1 MRDFLFNGFSFF
13 ARFAGNSL
21 VFFWLARLL
30 NDDEFGRLSF
40 LFLLANFALVLMDF
54 GLYYLVVEAVM
65 RGRSFR
71 IAALLKVKYITS
83 AAGFL
88 LMALAGWI
96 LFSLRGR
103 LAEDYLPYLLLLL
116 STAMLALSQH
126 YLYHFRVRNRFRIET
141 ISQTFYSA
149 GILVGVAALVL
160 TESVSLWSVVGVF
173 VFLRL
178 LFLLISR
185 RYFTSLHLSAHRLGV
200 HWRRIYVYLK
210 RSSLYGATALVGYA
224 LLLLDSALMYV
235 HFPEQLPMYQGGV
248 RVVLMVMMLTEVLTV
263 FFLPRL
269 HGEQAV
275 RYGRLYL
282 VFCVLLGISICVPVW
297 LFPDFVVRLLY
308 GQGLGDLVQYMQF
321 FGVVAALRVALGYV
335 GTMLTFHGY
344 HRIRLRS
351 LSMALVV
358 LPLAALGLVPG
369 AAVAGL
375 LSAVILAHLVA
386 FFYQVWW
393 LTRIQGGNLST
404 GGSLA

>member
-1 MRDFLFNGFSFF
+1 VKDFLFNGLSFL

-30 NDDEFGRLSF
+30 DDDEFGRLSF

-65 RGRSFR
+65 RGRGFR
-71 IAALLKVKYITS
+71 IAALLRVKYITS

-88 LMALAGWI
+88 LMALAGWV
-96 LFSLRGR
+96 LFSLRGQV
-103 LAEDYLPYLLLLL
+103 AEDYLPYFLLLL
-116 STAMLALSQH
+116 STVMLALSQH

-149 GILVGVAALVL
+149 GILLGVAVLALSG
-160 TESVSLWSVVGVF
+160 SVSLWSVVGVF

-178 LFLLISR
+178 VFLLISR
-185 RYFTSLHLSAHRLGV
+185 RYFTSLHLSAHRWVG
-200 HWRRIYVYLK
+200 HWRHISVYLK
-210 RSSLYGATALVGYA
+210 RSSLYGMTALVGYA
-224 LLLLDSALMYV
+224 LLLLDSTLMYV
-235 HFPEQLPMYQGGV
+235 YFPEQLPMYQGGV

-269 HGEQAV
+269 HGEQPA
-275 RYGRLYL
+275 RDGRLYL
-282 VFCVLLGISICVPVW
+282 AFCVLLGVSICVPVW
-297 LFPDFVVRLLY
+297 LFPDFVVQLLY
-308 GQGLGDLVQYMQF
+308 GQALGDLVQYMRY
-321 FGVVAALRVALGYV
+321 FGAVAALRVALGYV
-335 GTMLTFHGY
+335 GTMLTFHGH

-358 LPLAALGLVPG
+358 LPLAALGLAPG
-369 AAVAGL
+369 SGVAGL

-386 FFYQVWW
+386 FFYQLWW
-393 LTRIQGGNLST
+393 LRRIQGGNLSA
-404 GGSLA
+404 GVSPA